1 MKKVL
6 ALLLTLCMLLSLA
19 ACGKKEDGGET
30 TPAPTQEAT
39 TTTPAADDTKTTDDT
54 KTPDATTPEATTPE
68 ATPTDEPVDVIED
81 TDAISELTGGQLVNG
96 KFPETKHITV
106 EVYDREGGTP
116 ANNNMYTDYIKK
128 GMLEK
133 YNVEV
138 EFVAVPR
145 WTEVE
150 QINNLLAAGDAP
162 NICYSYSFP
171 TVQAYADMDGILDMS
186 EYLTDEYKGLFP
198 NLWNWLGSTG
208 INYRKNPQDGSI
220 IAIEGKRNA
229 TERIVTFV
237 RKDWLDK
244 LGIAAPTTTQQFEDM
259 LVAFKNNAET
269 LLGANADKLVCYAVT
284 EDVGWTAA
292 GLIESKLDPNL
303 SDKDQYVY
311 GFDDRRFTMPGTKEA
326 IRILNKWYNQGLL
339 WNDFALYASGDT
351 TLDDMLKAGYVGAY
365 TQNYDLVFR
374 DGENGINYNLSQIVG
389 PEAKFV
395 AIDPFEDANGNHT
408 KYLYSAVG
416 SDRKIFFPATNKEP
430 LACMLYLDFISDAN
444 IVEYLQIGEE
454 GITHEKD
461 ANGVILMKTAD
472 DDHAAYRPN
481 SGYNIDLTMTTNGLR
496 LVSDDLTI
504 KSMAYSYANV
514 DPEDVV
520 NAINVALNDA
530 KYPTS
535 IDLGTIDAETNIGD
549 TLTSYQRQTFDKA
562 VAAAEADF
570 DTVWDSGM
578 ADYLAAGGQDIID
591 ERLEK
596 WTAAYGDATMLP

>member
-6 ALLLTLCMLLSLA
+6 SLLLVLCMVLSLA
-19 ACGKKEDGGET
+19 ACSKDEPEN
-30 TPAPTQEAT
+30 APTPSAVENQDPA
-39 TTTPAADDTKTTDDT
+39 TTTPADNNGTKTT
-54 KTPDATTPEATTPE
+54 PEP
-68 ATPTDEPVDVIED
+68 TPTDEPVVVIED
-81 TDAISELTGGQLVNG
+81 KDEIKELTNGQLVDG
-96 KFPETKHITV
+96 KFPEKKHITV
-106 EVYDREGGTP
+106 EVYDRDGGTP
-116 ANNNMYTDYIKK
+116 ANDNMYTDYIKK

-150 QINNLLAAGDAP
+150 QINNLLAANDAP
-162 NICYSYSFP
+162 DICYSYSYP
-171 TVQAYADMDGILDMS
+171 TVQAYADMGGILDMS

-198 NLWNWLGSTG
+198 NLWNWLGSAG
-208 INYRKNPQDGSI
+208 INYRKNPETGEI

-259 LVAFKNNAET
+259 LKAFKDNAAT
-269 LLGANADKLVCYAVT
+269 LLGSDADKLICYAVT

-326 IRILNKWYNQGLL
+326 VRILNKWYNQGLL
-339 WNDFALYASGDT
+339 WNDFALYGSGDT
-351 TLDDMLKAGYVGAY
+351 TLDDYLKAGYVGAY

-374 DGENGINYNLSQIVG
+374 DGENGINYTLSQIVG
-389 PEAKFV
+389 PEAKFI
-395 AIDPFEDANGNHT
+395 AIDPFEDSNGNHT

-416 SDRKIFFPATNKEP
+416 SDRKIFFPATNEEP
-430 LACMLYLDFISDAN
+430 LACMLYLDFISDAKN
-444 IVEYLQIGEE
+444 VEYLQIGDE
-454 GITHEKD
+454 GVTHTKNAE
-461 ANGVILMKTAD
+461 GVVFVQSPDEA
-472 DDHAAYRPN
+472 HAAAKPN

-496 LVSDDLTI
+496 LSSEELTV
-504 KSMAYSYANV
+504 KSMAYGYANV

-520 NAINVALNDA
+520 NAINISLNDA

-535 IDLGTIDAETNIGD
+535 IDLGVIEAETTVGD

-570 DTVWDSGM
+570 DKVWDSGM

-596 WTAAYGDATMLP
+596 WTDAYGSATMLP

>member
-1 MKKVL
+1 MI
-6 ALLLTLCMLLSLA
+6 LSLA
-19 ACGKKEDGGET
+19 ACSKSDGDKN
-30 TPAPTQEAT
+30 P
-39 TTTPAADDTKTTDDT
+39 TTTPAQENTTTPAQDNNDNKNQETT
-54 KTPDATTPEATTPE
+54 KTPDP
-68 ATPTDEPVDVIED
+68 TPTDVPVEVIED
-81 TDAISELTGGQLVNG
+81 KDEISELTGGQLVDG
-96 KFPETKHITV
+96 KFPEKKHITV
-106 EVYDREGGTP
+106 EVYDRDGGTP
-116 ANNNMYTDYIKK
+116 ANDNMYTDFIKK

-150 QINNLLAAGDAP
+150 QINNLLAANDAP
-162 NICYSYSFP
+162 DICYSYSFP
-171 TVQAYADMDGILDMS
+171 TVQAYADMGGILDMS

-198 NLWNWLGSTG
+198 NLWNWLGSAG

-269 LLGANADKLVCYAVT
+269 LLGADANKLVCYAVT

-292 GLIESKLDPNL
+292 GLIESKIDPEI

-311 GFDDRRFTMPGTKEA
+311 GFDDRRFTMPGTKDA
-326 IRILNKWYNQGLL
+326 VKILNKWYNQGLL

-374 DGENGINYNLSQIVG
+374 DGENGINYNLSQID
-389 PEAKFV
+389 K
-395 AIDPFEDANGNHT
+395 NGNHT

-430 LACMLYLDFISDAN
+430 LACMLYLDFISDAAN
-444 IVEYLQIGEE
+444 VEYLQIGEE
-454 GITHEKD
+454 GITHTKD
-461 ANGVILMKTAD
+461 ANGVVYIQAAD
-472 DDHAAYRPN
+472 DAHAAYRPN

-496 LVSDDLTI
+496 LASDELTI
-504 KSMAYSYANV
+504 KSMAYGYANV

-520 NAINVALNDA
+520 NAINVSLNDA

-535 IDLGTIDAETNIGD
+535 IDLGTIDAETTVGD

-570 DTVWDSGM
+570 DSVWDSGM

-596 WTAAYGDATMLP
+596 WTEAYGSATMLP

>member
-1 MKKVL
+1 
-6 ALLLTLCMLLSLA
+6 
-19 ACGKKEDGGET
+19 
-30 TPAPTQEAT
+30 
-39 TTTPAADDTKTTDDT
+39 
-54 KTPDATTPEATTPE
+54 
-68 ATPTDEPVDVIED
+68 
-81 TDAISELTGGQLVNG
+81 
-96 KFPETKHITV
+96 
-106 EVYDREGGTP
+106 
-116 ANNNMYTDYIKK
+116 
-128 GMLEK
+128 
-133 YNVEV
+133 
-138 EFVAVPR
+138 
-145 WTEVE
+145 
-150 QINNLLAAGDAP
+150 
-162 NICYSYSFP
+162 
-171 TVQAYADMDGILDMS
+171 MS

-198 NLWNWLGSTG
+198 NLWNWLGSAG
-208 INYRKNPQDGSI
+208 INYRKNPETGEI

-259 LVAFKNNAET
+259 LKAFKDNAAT
-269 LLGANADKLVCYAVT
+269 LLGSDADKLICYAVT

-326 IRILNKWYNQGLL
+326 VRILNKWYNQGLL
-339 WNDFALYASGDT
+339 WNDFALYGSGDT
-351 TLDDMLKAGYVGAY
+351 TLDDYLKAGYVGAY

-374 DGENGINYNLSQIVG
+374 DGENGINYNLSKIVG
-389 PEAKFV
+389 PDAKFV

-430 LACMLYLDFISDAN
+430 LACMLYLDFISDAKN
-444 IVEYLQIGEE
+444 VEYLQIGDE
-454 GITHEKD
+454 GVTHTKNAE
-461 ANGVILMKTAD
+461 GVVFVQSPDEA
-472 DDHAAYRPN
+472 HAAAKPN

-496 LVSDDLTI
+496 LSSDELTI
-504 KSMAYSYANV
+504 KSMAYGYANV

-535 IDLGTIDAETNIGD
+535 IDLGVIESETTVGD

-570 DTVWDSGM
+570 DKVWDSGM

-596 WTAAYGDATMLP
+596 WTDAYGSATMLP

>member
-1 MKKVL
+1 M
-6 ALLLTLCMLLSLA
+6 TFSLA
-19 ACGKKEDGGET
+19 ACAKKTDDGGKKADT
-30 TPAPTQEAT
+30 TEAT
-39 TTTPAADDTKTTDDT
+39 KAPEKKDDSTPTK
-54 KTPDATTPEATTPE
+54 KPDP
-68 ATPTDEPVDVIED
+68 TPTDVPAVAIED
-81 TDAISELTGGQLVNG
+81 KDEIEVLTNGQLVGG

-106 EVYDREGGTP
+106 EVYDRDGGTP
-116 ANNNMYTDYIKK
+116 ANDNMYTDYIKK

-145 WTEVE
+145 WTEVD
-150 QINNLLAAGDAP
+150 QINALLAANDAP
-162 NICYSYSFP
+162 DICYSYSFP
-171 TVQAYADMDGILDMS
+171 TVQAYADMGGILDMS
-186 EYLTDEYKGLFP
+186 EYLTEEYKGLFP

-208 INYRKNPQDGSI
+208 LYYRKDPATGTI

-237 RKDWLDK
+237 RQDWLTA
-244 LGIAAPTTTQQFEDM
+244 LGLSAPTTTQQFEDM
-259 LVAFKNNAET
+259 LVAFKENAST
-269 LLGANADKLVCYAVT
+269 LLGSDANKQICYAVT

-292 GLIESKLDPNL
+292 GLIESKLDPNI
-303 SDKDQYVY
+303 SDKDQFVY

-326 IRILNKWYNQGLL
+326 IRILNKWYNMGLL
-339 WNDFALYASGDT
+339 WNDFALYQSGDT
-351 TLDDMLKAGYVGAY
+351 TLDDYLKAGYVGAY

-374 DGENGINYNLSQIVG
+374 NGEDGINYQLSQIVG
-389 PEAKFV
+389 PDAKFV
-395 AIDPFEDANGNHT
+395 AVDPFEDASGKHT

-416 SDRKIFFPATNKEP
+416 SDRKIFFPATNTEP
-430 LACMLYLDFISDAN
+430 LASMLYLDFISDSAN
-444 IVEYLQIGEE
+444 VEYLQIGDE
-454 GITHEKD
+454 GITHSKD
-461 ANGVILMKTAD
+461 ANGVVTMLTPD
-472 DDHAAYRPN
+472 DAHAAAKPN

-496 LVSDDLTI
+496 LASDDLTI

-520 NAINVALNDA
+520 NAINISLHDA

-535 IDLGTIDAETNIGD
+535 IDLGTIDAEVGIGD
-549 TLTSYQRQTFDKA
+549 SLTGIQRSTFDKA

-578 ADYLAAGGQDIID
+578 ADYLAAGGQAIID

-596 WTAAYGDATMLP
+596 WENAYGSATMIPE

>member
-1 MKKVL
+1 MKKII
-6 ALLLTLCMLLSLA
+6 ALLLALCMILSLA
-19 ACGKKEDGGET
+19 ACSKSDDSKSSSET
-30 TPAPTQEAT
+30 EKAPETKQEE
-39 TTTPAADDTKTTDDT
+39 PAATQK
-54 KTPDATTPEATTPE
+54 PDP
-68 ATPTDEPVDVIED
+68 TPTDVPAVAIED
-81 TDAISELTGGQLVNG
+81 KDEIEVLTNGQLVGG

-106 EVYDREGGTP
+106 EVYDRDGGTP
-116 ANNNMYTDYIKK
+116 ANDNMYTDYIKK
-128 GMLEK
+128 NMLEK

-150 QINNLLAAGDAP
+150 QINDLLAANDAP
-162 NICYSYSFP
+162 DICYSYSFP
-171 TVQAYADMDGILDMS
+171 TVQAYADMGGILDMS
-186 EYLTDEYKGLFP
+186 EYLTEDYKGLFP
-198 NLWNWLGSTG
+198 NLWNWLGSAG
-208 INYRKNPQDGSI
+208 INYRKDPQTGTI

-237 RKDWLDK
+237 RQDWLTK
-244 LGIAAPTTTQQFEDM
+244 LGLAAPTTTQEFENM
-259 LVAFKNNAET
+259 LVAFKDNAET
-269 LLGANADKLVCYAVT
+269 LLGADANKLICYAVT

-303 SDKDQYVY
+303 SDKDQFVY
-311 GFDDRRFTMPGTKEA
+311 GFDDRRLTMPGTKEA
-326 IRILNKWYNQGLL
+326 VRILNKWYNMGLL
-339 WNDFALYASGDT
+339 WNDFALYQSGDT
-351 TLDDMLKAGYVGAY
+351 TLDDYLKAGYVGAY

-374 DGENGINYNLSQIVG
+374 NGEDGINYQLSQIVG
-389 PEAKFV
+389 ADAKFV
-395 AIDPFEDANGNHT
+395 AVDPFEDASGKHT

-416 SDRKIFFPATNKEP
+416 SDRKIFFPSTNDEP

-444 IVEYLQIGEE
+444 TVEYLQIGDE
-454 GITHEKD
+454 GVTHTKD
-461 ANGVILMKTAD
+461 ANGVVFMQTPD
-472 DDHAAYRPN
+472 DAHIAAKPN

-496 LVSDDLTI
+496 LASDELTI

-535 IDLGTIDAETNIGD
+535 IDLGTIDAEVGIGD
-549 TLTSYQRQTFDKA
+549 SLTAIQRSTFDKS

-570 DTVWDSGM
+570 DSVWDSGIN
-578 ADYLAAGGQDIID
+578 DYLAAGGQAIID

-596 WTAAYGDATMLP
+596 WTEAYGSATMLPE

>member
-54 KTPDATTPEATTPE
+54 KTPDATTPEAT
-68 ATPTDEPVDVIED
+68 PTDEPVDVIED
-81 TDAISELTGGQLVNG
+81 TDAISDLTGGQLVNG

-162 NICYSYSFP
+162 DICYSYSFP

-244 LGIAAPTTTQQFEDM
+244 LGIAAPTTTQQFEEM

-444 IVEYLQIGEE
+444 TVEYLQIGEE

-472 DDHAAYRPN
+472 DDHAGYRPN

-514 DPEDVV
+514 DPDDVV

-535 IDLGTIDAETNIGD
+535 IDLGTINAETTIGD

>member
-6 ALLLTLCMLLSLA
+6 ALLLTLCLVLSLA
-19 ACGKKEDGGET
+19 AACSKKEENNST
-30 TPAPTQEAT
+30 PTPAASNNTEKTTDAPKNEETKKDDSST
-39 TTTPAADDTKTTDDT
+39 TTTS
-54 KTPDATTPEATTPE
+54 TPEP
-68 ATPTDEPVDVIED
+68 TPTDVPVDVIED
-81 TDAISELTGGQLVNG
+81 KDEIKELTNGQLVDG
-96 KFPETKHITV
+96 KFPEKKHITV
-106 EVYDREGGTP
+106 EVYDRDGGTP
-116 ANNNMYTDYIKK
+116 ANDNMYTDYIKK
-128 GMLEK
+128 GMLDK

-145 WTEVE
+145 WTETE
-150 QINNLLAAGDAP
+150 QINNLLAANDAP
-162 NICYSYSFP
+162 DVCYSYSYS
-171 TVQAYADMDGILDMS
+171 TIQAYADMDGILDMS

-198 NLWNWLGSTG
+198 NLWNWLGSAG
-208 INYRKNPQDGSI
+208 INYRKDPQSGTI
-220 IAIEGKRNA
+220 IAIEGRRNA

-244 LGIAAPTTTQQFEDM
+244 LGLAAPTTTQQFEDM

-269 LLGANADKLVCYAVT
+269 LLGSDANKLICYAVT

-292 GLIESKLDPNL
+292 GLIESKIDPNI

-311 GFDDRRFTMPGTKEA
+311 GFDDRRFTMPGTKDA
-326 IRILNKWYNQGLL
+326 VKILNKWYNQGLL
-339 WNDFALYASGDT
+339 WNDFALYGSGDT

-374 DGENGINYNLSQIVG
+374 NGEEGINYTLSQIVA

-395 AIDPFEDANGNHT
+395 AIDPFEDSNGNHT

-444 IVEYLQIGEE
+444 VVEYLQIGDE

-461 ANGVILMKTAD
+461 ANGVVLMKTAD
-472 DDHAAYRPN
+472 DAHAGARPN

-514 DPEDVV
+514 DPDDVV

-535 IDLGTIDAETNIGD
+535 IDLGAIDAEATVGD
-549 TLTSYQRQTFDKA
+549 SLTSIQRSTFDKA
-562 VAAAEADF
+562 VAASEADF
-570 DTVWDSGM
+570 DTVWESGM

-596 WTAAYGDATMLP
+596 WTAAYGSATMIP

>member
-1 MKKVL
+1 MVKKVL
-6 ALLLTLCMLLSLA
+6 ALLLALCMILSLA
-19 ACGKKEDGGET
+19 ACTKDDGEST
-30 TPAPTQEAT
+30 PTPAQNND
-39 TTTPAADDTKTTDDT
+39 TTTPAQSNNNDTTT
-54 KTPDATTPEATTPE
+54 KTPDP
-68 ATPTDEPVDVIED
+68 TPTDIPVVEIED
-81 TDAISELTGGQLVNG
+81 KDEIKELTNGQLVDG

-106 EVYDREGGTP
+106 EVYDRNGGTP
-116 ANNNMYTDYIKK
+116 ANDNMYTDFIKK

-138 EFVAVPR
+138 EFIAVDR
-145 WTEVE
+145 WSEVE
-150 QINNLLAAGDAP
+150 QINNLLASEDAP
-162 NICYSYSFP
+162 DICYSYSFP
-171 TVQAYADMDGILDMS
+171 TIQSYADKDGILDMS

-198 NLWNWLGSTG
+198 NLWNWLGTAG
-208 INYRKNPQDGSI
+208 INYRKNPQDGTI

-269 LLGANADKLVCYAVT
+269 LLGSDAGKLICYAVT

-292 GLIESKLDPNL
+292 GLIESKIDPNI

-311 GFDDRRFTMPGTKEA
+311 GFDDRRFTIPGTKEA
-326 IRILNKWYNQGLL
+326 VRILNKWYNQGLL
-339 WNDFALYASGDT
+339 WNDFALYGSGDT
-351 TLDDMLKAGYVGAY
+351 TLDDYLKAGYVGAY

-374 DGENGINYNLSQIVG
+374 NGEEGINYTLSQLVG
-389 PEAKFV
+389 PDAKFV
-395 AIDPFEDANGNHT
+395 AIDPFEDSNGNHT

-430 LACMLYLDFISDAN
+430 LACMLYLDFISDAAN
-444 IVEYLQIGEE
+444 VEYLQIGDE
-454 GITHEKD
+454 GITHTKD
-461 ANGVILMKTAD
+461 ANGVVYIQAAD
-472 DDHAAYRPN
+472 DDHASARPN
-481 SGYNIDLTMTTNGLR
+481 SSYNIDLTMTTNGLR
-496 LVSDDLTI
+496 LASDELTI
-504 KSMAYSYANV
+504 KSMAYGYANV

-520 NAINVALNDA
+520 NAINVSLNDA

-535 IDLGTIDAETNIGD
+535 IDLGTIDSEASVGD
-549 TLTSYQRQTFDKA
+549 TLTSYQRAAFDKS
-562 VAAAEADF
+562 VAAPVADF
-570 DTVWDSGM
+570 DSVWDSAM

-596 WTAAYGDATMLP
+596 WTEAYGNATMLP

>member
-6 ALLLTLCMLLSLA
+6 ALLLTLCMILSLA
-19 ACGKKEDGGET
+19 ACSKSEGDKN
-30 TPAPTQEAT
+30 P
-39 TTTPAADDTKTTDDT
+39 TTTPAQENTTTPAQDNNDNKNQETT
-54 KTPDATTPEATTPE
+54 KTPDP
-68 ATPTDEPVDVIED
+68 TPTDVPVEVIED
-81 TDAISELTGGQLVNG
+81 KDEISELTNGQLVDG
-96 KFPETKHITV
+96 KFPEKKHITV
-106 EVYDREGGTP
+106 EVYDRDGGTP
-116 ANNNMYTDYIKK
+116 ANDNMYTDFIKK

-150 QINNLLAAGDAP
+150 QINNLLAANDAP
-162 NICYSYSFP
+162 DICYSYSFP
-171 TVQAYADMDGILDMS
+171 TVQAYADMGGILDMS

-198 NLWNWLGSTG
+198 NLWNWLGSAG
-208 INYRKNPQDGSI
+208 INYRKNPQDGTI

-269 LLGANADKLVCYAVT
+269 LLGADANKLVCYAVT

-292 GLIESKLDPNL
+292 GLIESKIDPDI

-311 GFDDRRFTMPGTKEA
+311 GFDDRRFTMPGTKDA
-326 IRILNKWYNQGLL
+326 VKILNKWYNQGLL

-395 AIDPFEDANGNHT
+395 AIDPFEDKNGNHT

-430 LACMLYLDFISDAN
+430 LACMLYLDFISDAAN
-444 IVEYLQIGEE
+444 VEYLQIGEE
-454 GITHEKD
+454 GITHTKD
-461 ANGVILMKTAD
+461 ANGVVYIQAAD
-472 DDHAAYRPN
+472 DAHAAYRPN

-496 LVSDDLTI
+496 LSSDELTI
-504 KSMAYSYANV
+504 KSMAYGYANV

-520 NAINVALNDA
+520 NAINVSLNDA

-535 IDLGTIDAETNIGD
+535 IDLGTIDAETTVGD

-596 WTAAYGDATMLP
+596 WTEAYGSATMLP